1 MITDLSSP
9 LHFYEMTSRRKS
21 LSIDN
26 TSNKEST
33 KRTEFVNVFQND
45 GSFLEMFKKM
55 QNASQSESGDDKT
68 DGIIEPKEVPLSEKE
83 RTQPTLPM
91 TSKSAPVAFIG
102 RRRGSKALP
111 VGKVKK
117 LKTDDQKKPT
127 TTDAWGKYLEE
138 VKKYKETYCDSEA
151 KNRSLVK

>member
-1 MITDLSSP
+1 MASHRSSSSS
-9 LHFYEMTSRRKS
+9 E
-21 LSIDN
+21 D
-26 TSNKEST
+26 SNEPAETAQK
-33 KRTEFVNVFQND
+33 TECTNIFRND

-55 QNASQSESGDDKT
+55 QNASQSGSAAVTTKPNVPVKSVEKEDK
-68 DGIIEPKEVPLSEKE
+68 EQPSVVSKSVPL
-83 RTQPTLPM
+83 
-91 TSKSAPVAFIG
+91 VG

-117 LKTDDQKKPT
+117 LKTEDEDSKPA
-127 TTDAWGKYLEE
+127 TTDAWAKYLEE